1 MALEFSEYVLAK
13 TRYGAMPQLVQG
25 GEVANQ
31 AVGITGASIPSA
43 AFNDRTNVIVITKI
57 DADAR
62 IAIAAAPVAV
72 SAGAGQTRYLKA
84 GNEYAFQVE
93 GGQKLAVI
101 QA

>member
-1 MALEFSEYVLAK
+1 MPLEFSEYSIAK
-13 TRYGAMPQLVQG
+13 TRYGALPQLTLGV
-25 GEVANQ
+25 ELANQ
-31 AVGITGASIPSA
+31 SIAIGGASVQSA
-43 AFNDRTNVIVITKI
+43 AFGAATNVVVVTKI

-62 IAIAAAPVAV
+62 IAIGAAPLAK

-93 GGQKLAVI
+93 PGQILAVI

>member
-25 GEVANQ
+25 QEVANQ
-31 AVGITGASIPSA
+31 SLAIGAGSVSSN
-43 AFNDRTNVIVITKI
+43 AFNARTDVVVVTKI

-62 IAIAAAPVAV
+62 IAIGAAPTAV
-72 SAGAGQTRYLKA
+72 SAGVGQTRYLKA
-84 GNEYAFQVE
+84 GSEYAFAVE
-93 GGQKLAVI
+93 PGQKLAAI